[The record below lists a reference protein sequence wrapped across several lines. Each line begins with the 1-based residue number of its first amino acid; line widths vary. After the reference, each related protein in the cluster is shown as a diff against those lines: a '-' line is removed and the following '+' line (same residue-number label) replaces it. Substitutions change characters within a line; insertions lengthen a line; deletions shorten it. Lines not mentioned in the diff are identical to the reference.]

1 MINSAKEYHWAT
13 KHIRHRI
20 KPHYLDFNNYPDQVK
35 SYDFIKKIDL
45 TKDLSNI
52 DVDLNSIFLRP
63 QSDQDKAE
71 SGRPFRLNTLSEIL
85 LLSYG
90 VSRTGYTNGAPF
102 YFRTT
107 PSAGGLYPCHL
118 YLAVRCI
125 DGLETGL
132 YYCNLIQGFLGLI
145 QKGENPVQGKNEPSF
160 SIFITGEFF
169 NSSWKYRDRAF
180 RYILLDSGH
189 LIENIS
195 LAVKASGRFFSI
207 DYDFDDEKVSQVLS
221 LDNKKEVPLACMNV
235 GQDKHILKNLIEAG
249 PGLIGPKAEEK
260 KRLTTATS
268 YPLLQKIYD
277 LSKTVSQGKSVDSQ
291 NIQMV
296 TGQPQKTI
304 SLSDLKADLKANF
317 KADSET
323 GFKDQA
329 VKINYRDTVIRRR
342 SKRNFIPKE
351 LDMKKAIALIR
362 LASSLFGSQTDQ
374 AGKVDPYLEF
384 GISCRNVSGID
395 DGFYLFSRDRLSL
408 LLIEKGRFQD
418 YLSQVCL
425 DQKWIANAALNFL
438 FMANMTSL
446 EKKFGPRGYRYLLM
460 QSGRIAQRIY
470 LAATGMDL
478 GCCGVGALY
487 DEEAQNLFDLNE
499 ESALFYVVST
509 GPVKK

>member
-1 MINSAKEYHWAT
+1 MMDDRITTAKEYHWAT

-20 KPHYLDFNNYPDQVK
+20 KPHYLDFKNYPDQVK
-35 SYDFIKKIDL
+35 SYDFVKKIDL

-52 DVDLNSIFLRP
+52 DVDLNSIFIQP
-63 QSDQDKAE
+63 QPDQDKAE
-71 SGRPFRLNTLSEIL
+71 SGRPLRLNTLSEIL

-90 VSRTGYTNGAPF
+90 VSRTGYANGAPF
-102 YFRTT
+102 FFRTV

-118 YLAVRCI
+118 YLAVRCM

-132 YYCNLIQGFLGLI
+132 YYCNMIQGFLGLI

-160 SIFITGEFF
+160 SLIITGEFF
-169 NSSWKYRDRAF
+169 NSSWKYRERAF

-189 LIENIS
+189 LTENIS
-195 LAVKASGRFFSI
+195 LAVKALGRFFSI
-207 DYDFDDEKVSQVLS
+207 DYDFDDEKMLRLLS
-221 LDNKKEVPLACMNV
+221 LDNTKEVPLACVNV
-235 GQDKHILKNLIEAG
+235 GQDKHILKNLIETG
-249 PGLIGPKAEEK
+249 PDLIGPKAKEK
-260 KRLTTATS
+260 KRLSTAIS

-277 LSKTVSQGKSVDSQ
+277 LSKVGFYDNGADSQ
-291 NIQMV
+291 NIQVV
-296 TGQPQKTI
+296 TAQPQKTI
-304 SLSDLKADLKANF
+304 SLSDLKADLKADY
-317 KADSET
+317 KAD
-323 GFKDQA
+323 FKDQA

-351 LDMKKAIALIR
+351 LDMNKAIALIR
-362 LASSLFGSQTDQ
+362 LASSLFGSQRDHP
-374 AGKVDPYLEF
+374 GKVDPYLAL

-408 LLIEKGRFQD
+408 LLISKGQFQD
-418 YLSQVCL
+418 NLSQVCL
-425 DQKWIANAALNFL
+425 DQRWIANSALNFL
-438 FMANMTSL
+438 FMANLASL
-446 EKKFGPRGYRYLLM
+446 EKNFGPRGYRHLLM

-470 LAATGMDL
+470 LAATGLEL

>member
-1 MINSAKEYHWAT
+1 MMDNRITTSKEYHWAT

-20 KPHYLDFNNYPDQVK
+20 KPHYLDYKNYPDQVK
-35 SYDFIKKIDL
+35 SYDFVKKIDPI
-45 TKDLSNI
+45 KDLSNI
-52 DVDLNSIFLRP
+52 DVDLNSIFIQP

-90 VSRTGYTNGAPF
+90 VSRTGYANGAPF

-118 YLAVRCI
+118 YLAVRYM

-132 YYCNLIQGFLGLI
+132 YYCNMIQGFLGLI
-145 QKGENPVQGKNEPSF
+145 QKGENPAQGKNELSF
-160 SIFITGEFF
+160 SFIITGEFF
-169 NSSWKYRDRAF
+169 NSSWKYRERAF

-207 DYDFDDEKVSQVLS
+207 DYDFDDDKVSQFLS
-221 LDNKKEVPLACMNV
+221 LDNTKEVPLACVNV
-235 GQDKHILKNLIEAG
+235 EQDKHNLKNLIEVG
-249 PGLIGPKAEEK
+249 PDLIGPKAEEK
-260 KRLTTATS
+260 KRLSTATS

-277 LSKTVSQGKSVDSQ
+277 LSKAVSQGNSVDSQ
-291 NIQMV
+291 NIQVV

-304 SLSDLKADLKANF
+304 SLSDLKADSN
-317 KADSET
+317 T

-342 SKRNFIPKE
+342 SKRSFIPKE
-351 LDMKKAIALIR
+351 LDMNKAIALIR

-374 AGKVDPYLEF
+374 AGNANPYLTL
-384 GISCRNVSGID
+384 GISCRNVQGLN

-408 LLIEKGRFQD
+408 LLISKGQFQD
-418 YLSQVCL
+418 SLSQVCL
-425 DQKWIANAALNFL
+425 DQRWIANAALNFL
-438 FMANMTSL
+438 FMANLASL
-446 EKKFGPRGYRYLLM
+446 EKNFGPRDYRHLLM

-470 LAATGMDL
+470 LAATGLEL
-478 GCCGVGALY
+478 GCCGIGALY
-487 DEEAQNLFDLNE
+487 DKEAQNLFDLNE